1 MIKLKNILSEGKYY
15 VTYNKGGGKGK
26 GLMGGEFKT
35 YKDAAKYAK
44 DAASPSSM
52 TAYWVSDKNMNRL
65 TEGVP
70 MPMDTPNEFA
80 YLEFKKWAYKKRGKI
95 KKQMLS
101 LKDDGGKM
109 FRAMELVWQTWAKS
123 TNNKAYTKV
132 KNPSKF
138 GRALIVMMWKDNL
151 IFNKNTNKITRLKE
165 TIDLRKIFM
174 KGRKKKR
181 TTDEGKITERLAK
194 GLKPLLKLG
203 STITK
208 KAGEAALIKLSDKFD
223 RIDDEYAGEIASW
236 LDMAIELMQDGYAG
250 DATKK
255 LKQFNQK
262 CKDVLKGKSIK
273 SAFAEGVNEATIMT
287 RAKMNYINFST
298 LWKNLK
304 KYPIQKPTRGMA
316 NAANSG
322 AVIHFSG
329 RPNSGQTWA
338 KKVAGGKWIRTDMNG
353 PNYPNEYAEVIS
365 SNDLDKKMQ
374 QQSKVQIKEG
384 KLNEDILDDAKA
396 ALENEYDWTNIEF
409 EGDLSVRFDYDRGK
423 NSMWVN
429 KSGSISGNVPSRN
442 ARSVWKALDKLGLK
456 ESKLTEKYTGN
467 PGDKLTH
474 KHNKAISIE
483 LISPTNKGWKVYQ
496 IEKGKKKIAHFNKQD
511 ITGPKAIFEGKLN
524 EDYNLGLEKTHEYE
538 KVLGKAVSR
547 LKGID
552 AYNKMASRGGRTA
565 VQDTTFAITVYQ
577 HGTNDNTSNLKSV
590 LSKADSNLDVGK
602 IKNNL
607 KASPNARS
615 KHEQDKDIWKYTIP
629 KKVDYHTAKKQGAI
643 KSTPVTKMNHDV
655 VMSLMDMMAQ
665 YTSKANP
672 LARVQW
678 RSLKDF
684 MQSASDYIKGSDWKR
699 FEQSVKKQYPRLK

>member
-208 KAGEAALIKLSDKFD
+208 KVGEAALIKLSDKFD

-255 LKQFNQK
+255 LKQFNKK

-273 SAFAEGVNEATIMT
+273 SAFAEGKLNEGKISVADESRFGKFLSIKLTDGKSFRVAIFKSQSLANKYN
-287 RAKMNYINFST
+287 RNKQADIDK
-298 LWKNLK
+298 LWDLAK
-304 KYPIQKPTRGMA
+304 KYT
-316 NAANSG
+316 G
-322 AVIHFSG
+322 AVIKEAEYGTPTGTKTLKSIDAKFDDAVFKVPPHKIT
-329 RPNSGQTWA
+329 RDWVLKIA
-338 KKVAGGKWIRTDMNG
+338 KKYKVDPKKAIEWVNLNPKINIKEGKSIKVKDKVNERLNSQKLRSLLAVLNNELIEMPWVKTDSGTLQKTLEKAIMKAVK
-353 PNYPNEYAEVIS
+353 EKTLS
-365 SNDLDKKMQ
+365 
-374 QQSKVQIKEG
+374 EG
-384 KLNEDILDDAKA
+384 KLNEATAKQMLQHA
-396 ALENEYDWTNIEF
+396 VNALTKTIP
-409 EGDLSVRFDYDRGK
+409 GRK
-423 NSMWVN
+423 
-429 KSGSISGNVPSRN
+429 
-442 ARSVWKALDKLGLK
+442 LDKNYVKKYLK
-456 ESKLTEKYTGN
+456 
-467 PGDKLTH
+467 
-474 KHNKAISIE
+474 SIE
-483 LISPTNKGWKVYQ
+483 Q
-496 IEKGKKKIAHFNKQD
+496 IARRKPQDFVKDYGKFKFADWIEDVEYNMQN
-511 ITGPKAIFEGKLN
+511 EGKISTKRLS
-524 EDYNLGLEKTHEYE
+524 EIIIEEY
-538 KVLGKAVSR
+538 
-547 LKGID
+547 
-552 AYNKMASRGGRTA
+552 
-565 VQDTTFAITVYQ
+565 
-577 HGTNDNTSNLKSV
+577 
-590 LSKADSNLDVGK
+590 
-602 IKNNL
+602 
-607 KASPNARS
+607 
-615 KHEQDKDIWKYTIP
+615 
-629 KKVDYHTAKKQGAI
+629 KK
-643 KSTPVTKMNHDV
+643 
-655 VMSLMDMMAQ
+655 L
-665 YTSKANP
+665 
-672 LARVQW
+672 LAR
-678 RSLKDF
+678 K
-684 MQSASDYIKGSDWKR
+684 
-699 FEQSVKKQYPRLK
+699 

>member
-44 DAASPSSM
+44 DAASPISM

-273 SAFAEGVNEATIMT
+273 SAFAEGVNEAEYGTPTGTKTLKSID
-287 RAKMNYINFST
+287 AKFDDEVFKKPPHRIDKAWVLKIAKKHKVDIKKAIEWVNLNPKINIKEANYKYFRTYLGKLADEMGDHELLQIATNGSESKLKQYFKRDTDYEKFTDREVKS
-298 LWKNLK
+298 LSGKKLHNLLKYDKRWNEGKVNEGKRREIQFAAIGHNIVKKVVKNLK
-304 KYPIQKPTRGMA
+304 P
-316 NAANSG
+316 
-322 AVIHFSG
+322 G
-329 RPNSGQTWA
+329 R
-338 KKVAGGKWIRTDMNG
+338 
-353 PNYPNEYAEVIS
+353 
-365 SNDLDKKMQ
+365 
-374 QQSKVQIKEG
+374 
-384 KLNEDILDDAKA
+384 
-396 ALENEYDWTNIEF
+396 
-409 EGDLSVRFDYDRGK
+409 DYDFGVGQGGMVLIDIDVK
-423 NSMWVN
+423 Y
-429 KSGSISGNVPSRN
+429 
-442 ARSVWKALDKLGLK
+442 LDQL
-456 ESKLTEKYTGN
+456 
-467 PGDKLTH
+467 
-474 KHNKAISIE
+474 
-483 LISPTNKGWKVYQ
+483 V
-496 IEKGKKKIAHFNKQD
+496 
-511 ITGPKAIFEGKLN
+511 
-524 EDYNLGLEKTHEYE
+524 
-538 KVLGKAVSR
+538 
-547 LKGID
+547 
-552 AYNKMASRGGRTA
+552 
-565 VQDTTFAITVYQ
+565 
-577 HGTNDNTSNLKSV
+577 SV
-590 LSKADSNLDVGK
+590 L
-602 IKNNL
+602 
-607 KASPNARS
+607 
-615 KHEQDKDIWKYTIP
+615 
-629 KKVDYHTAKKQGAI
+629 
-643 KSTPVTKMNHDV
+643 NH
-655 VMSLMDMMAQ
+655 
-665 YTSKANP
+665 
-672 LARVQW
+672 
-678 RSLKDF
+678 
-684 MQSASDYIKGSDWKR
+684 KR
-699 FEQSVKKQYPRLK
+699 IRWGIV